1 MLREQGF
8 VVGLDGDHAL
18 VSSYRQSACGS
29 CHAQASCSTLSA
41 GLGNRENRIRAL
53 NPIGAEVGEQV
64 VLEISEKGFLRASFL
79 VYGLPIAA
87 LVGIGSLARALL
99 LAMGV
104 AAQTAE
110 GGGAIAGLLA
120 LVASFFWLHR
130 QNSRLEKDPDTQPVI
145 ASLAWSAP
153 PAEKGGDACPPAGLS
168 ALK

>member
-8 VVGLDGDHAL
+8 VVGLDGKYAL

-64 VLEISEKGFLRASFL
+64 VLEISEKSFLRASFL
-79 VYGLPIAA
+79 VYGMPVAA
-87 LVGIGSLARALL
+87 LIGVGSLVRALML
-99 LAMGV
+99 NMDMAV
-104 AAQTAE
+104 AAAE

-120 LVASFFWLHR
+120 LVFSFVWLNR
-130 QNSRLEKDPDTQPVI
+130 QNTRLENDPTTQPVI
-145 ASLAWSAP
+145 ASLAWRAP
-153 PAEKGGDACPPAGLS
+153 ASSGKGDDACPPTGLS
-168 ALK
+168 LK